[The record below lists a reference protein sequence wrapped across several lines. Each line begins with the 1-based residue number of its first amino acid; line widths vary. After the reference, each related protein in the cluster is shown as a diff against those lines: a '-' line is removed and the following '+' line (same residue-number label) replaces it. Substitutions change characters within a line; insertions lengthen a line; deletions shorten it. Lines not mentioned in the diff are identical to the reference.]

1 MKSIKF
7 KEPKIIYEIVGKNS
21 DGDWET
27 IKNNLKTLDEAKT
40 IAKSKI
46 RSNNYTTI
54 DINLI
59 IDDDLIGTYDP
70 DGNEK

>member
-1 MKSIKF
+1 MRSIKF
-7 KEPKIIYEIVGKNS
+7 NEPKIIYEVVGKNY

-27 IKNNLKTLDEAKT
+27 IKNDLKTLDEART

-46 RSNNYTTI
+46 RSKGYTTI

-59 IDDDLIGTYDP
+59 IDDDLVGTYDP
-70 DGNEK
+70 DGNER

>member
-1 MKSIKF
+1 MRSIQF
-7 KEPKIIYEIVGKNS
+7 REPKIIYEVVGKNS

-27 IKNNLKTLDEAKT
+27 IKSNIKTLGEARI

-46 RSNNYTTI
+46 RSDYYTTI

-59 IDDDLIGTYDP
+59 IDDDLVETYDT
-70 DGNEK
+70 DGKIR

>member
-1 MKSIKF
+1 MRSIKF
-7 KEPKIIYEIVGKNS
+7 REPKIIYEVVGKNS

-27 IKNNLKTLDEAKT
+27 IKNNLKTLSEAKK

-46 RSNNYTTI
+46 RSNNYTAI

-70 DGNEK
+70 DGNER

>member
-7 KEPKIIYEIVGKNS
+7 REPKIIYEVVGKNS

-27 IKNNLKTLDEAKT
+27 IKCNIRTLEEARI
-40 IAKSKI
+40 IAKKQI
-46 RSNNYTTI
+46 KKFTTI

-59 IDDDLIGTYDP
+59 IDDDLVGTYDP
-70 DGNEK
+70 DGNER

>member
-1 MKSIKF
+1 MRSIKF
-7 KEPKIIYEIVGKNS
+7 REPKIIYEVVGKNS

-27 IKNNLKTLDEAKT
+27 IKNNLKTLSEAKK

-46 RSNNYTTI
+46 RSNNYTAI

-59 IDDDLIGTYDP
+59 IDDDLVGTYDP
-70 DGNEK
+70 DGNER

>member
-7 KEPKIIYEIVGKNS
+7 NEPKIIYEVVGKNS

>member
-7 KEPKIIYEIVGKNS
+7 REPKIIYEVVGKNS

-27 IKNNLKTLDEAKT
+27 IKSNIKTLDEARI

-46 RSNNYTTI
+46 RSDYYTTI

-59 IDDDLIGTYDP
+59 IDDDLVETYDT
-70 DGNEK
+70 DGKIR

>member
-1 MKSIKF
+1 MRSIKF
-7 KEPKIIYEIVGKNS
+7 NEPKIMYEVVGKNS

-27 IKNNLKTLDEAKT
+27 IKNNLKTLDEART

-46 RSNNYTTI
+46 RSKGYTTI

-59 IDDDLIGTYDP
+59 IDDDLVGTYDP
-70 DGNEK
+70 DGNER

>member
-1 MKSIKF
+1 MRSIKF
-7 KEPKIIYEIVGKNS
+7 REPKIIYEVVGKNS

-27 IKNNLKTLDEAKT
+27 IKNNLKTLSEAKK

-46 RSNNYTTI
+46 RSNNYTAI

-59 IDDDLIGTYDP
+59 IDDDLIETYDIN
-70 DGNEK
+70 GKVK

>member
-7 KEPKIIYEIVGKNS
+7 KEPKIIYEVVGKNS

-27 IKNNLKTLDEAKT
+27 IKSNIKTLYEARI

-46 RSNNYTTI
+46 RSDYYTTI

-59 IDDDLIGTYDP
+59 IDDDLVETYDT
-70 DGNEK
+70 DGKIR

>member
-1 MKSIKF
+1 MRSIKF
-7 KEPKIIYEIVGKNS
+7 REPKIIYEVVGKNS

-27 IKNNLKTLDEAKT
+27 IKNNLKTLSEAKK

-46 RSNNYTTI
+46 RSNNYTAI

-59 IDDDLIGTYDP
+59 IDDDLVGTYDP
-70 DGNEK
+70 DGIER

>member
-1 MKSIKF
+1 MRSIKF
-7 KEPKIIYEIVGKNS
+7 REPKIIYEVVGKNS

-27 IKNNLKTLDEAKT
+27 IKNNLKTLSEAKK

-46 RSNNYTTI
+46 RSNDYTTI

-59 IDDDLIGTYDP
+59 VDDDLVGTYDP
-70 DGNEK
+70 DGNER

>member
-7 KEPKIIYEIVGKNS
+7 NEPKIIYEVVGKNA

-27 IKNNLKTLDEAKT
+27 IKTNIKTLEEAKT
-40 IAKSKI
+40 IAKKQMKKF
-46 RSNNYTTI
+46 TMI

-59 IDDDLIGTYDP
+59 IDNDLVGTYDP
-70 DGNEK
+70 YGNVK